1 MIPQVALNNSLAGDF
16 MFCPKCKAEYREG
29 YLRCTDC
36 DIDLV
41 HELPPEPGPSY
52 VEYVDFIKIRTYYSR
67 HDADLAKS
75 LLSANSI
82 HAVVIS
88 DDAGGIH
95 HGLAFSRGV
104 HLMVQEEDV
113 EKAKEIL
120 YNSGNQN

>member
-1 MIPQVALNNSLAGDF
+1 

-29 YLRCTDC
+29 YSKCTDC

-41 HELPPEPGPSY
+41 PELPPEPGPSH
-52 VEYVDFIKIRTYYSR
+52 VDYVDFIKIRTYYCR
-67 HDADLAKS
+67 QDADLAKS
-75 LLSANSI
+75 FLSANGLQ
-82 HAVVIS
+82 AVVFS

-95 HGLAFSRGV
+95 HGLSFSRGV

-120 YNSGNQN
+120 SDSENRN